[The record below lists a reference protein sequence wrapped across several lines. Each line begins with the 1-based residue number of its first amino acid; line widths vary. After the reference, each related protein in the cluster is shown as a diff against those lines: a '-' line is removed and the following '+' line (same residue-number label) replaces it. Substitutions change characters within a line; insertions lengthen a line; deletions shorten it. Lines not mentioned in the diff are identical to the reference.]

1 MRRHKSGANAL
12 TRRNFSLIEM
22 LAVIAIIAILAGL
35 SFGAYNAIM
44 KRKAKTRTEAT
55 VNAISIA
62 IRAFKT
68 KYGYF
73 PQAHDAITPAFSKK
87 YSSSSLQNPPGGTA
101 LLTNGKLIFG
111 KDFVEFIGAE
121 VIKNSVIKVTPAT
134 VSVEDSIYVFV
145 DGYKDPVVNMESSTY
160 KLHNTSGKRNVFYY
174 KCPGVI
180 NKESFDLFSAGPDRR
195 FGTEDD
201 IWPQGLRKNTDPN

>member
-68 KYGYF
+68 KHGYF
-73 PQAHDAITPAFSKK
+73 PQTTDNSGVTRVLAPAYCKDD
-87 YSSSSLQNPPGGTA
+87 PAGTA
-101 LLTNGKLIFG
+101 KIDGDYLIIG
-111 KDFVEFIGAE
+111 KDFTGFLGSEIMKNAVINVTISGKTVHVFI
-121 VIKNSVIKVTPAT
+121 
-134 VSVEDSIYVFV
+134 
-145 DGYKDPVVNMESSTY
+145 DGYKDPVANLDLADTKQS
-160 KLHNTSGKRNVFYY
+160 VFYY
-174 KCPGVI
+174 KCPGLV